1 VPIPFATSQL
11 RALRSR
17 RVLQLYN
24 SLKML
29 RRCICQLQTVSGTID
44 LTRLHA
50 TTVTSPLGGLLG
62 QLFARSNAGQVKYSS
77 STATPADP
85 FTAKLQKNAE
95 QQLLE
100 MMEAARGKKL
110 AEQGQGK
117 LEEEDDE
124 DEMVDVSL
132 GGIPATLGHGKLL

>member
-1 VPIPFATSQL
+1 
-11 RALRSR
+11 
-17 RVLQLYN
+17 
-24 SLKML
+24 ML
-29 RRCICQLQTVSGTID
+29 RRCLCQLRAASGAID

-62 QLFARSNAGQVKYSS
+62 QLLARNNASQVSYSS
-77 STATPADP
+77 STATATDP

-100 MMEAARGKKL
+100 LMEAARAKKL

-117 LEEEDDE
+117 LEEDDDDE
-124 DEMVDVSL
+124 DMVEVSHP
-132 GGIPATLGHGKLL
+132 GTAATL